1 MLWKDLMQHD
11 NSFMFKY
18 FVYVYYKKL
27 GYVIH
32 SGLKFSCHWLL
43 YERKS
48 ETSTHEHAKFAVKIM
63 ISTTDEV
70 KSNASTENQHDISW
84 QMILS
89 TNRVVENEFIICY
102 VVVPS
107 ELLLSYF
114 PDLFAKISSS
124 SSKSLFL
131 PLEPINP
138 FANVP
143 QPMQLFSSFKL
154 QELKLSHWVPRME
167 LKK

>member
-1 MLWKDLMQHD
+1 MLVSISQNLFYSLKIPPLAFLTCLSLRSGFWFFSSQGVPYDEDMLWKDLMQHD

-89 TNRVVENEFIICY
+89 TNRVVENVAKVTSFICFKRIFIITFTGIY
-102 VVVPS
+102 Y
-107 ELLLSYF
+107 LLCCC
-114 PDLFAKISSS
+114 
-124 SSKSLFL
+124 SK
-131 PLEPINP
+131 
-138 FANVP
+138 
-143 QPMQLFSSFKL
+143 
-154 QELKLSHWVPRME
+154 
-167 LKK
+167 